1 MLHSGPGKDAFGTC
15 LATGGISWCFC
26 APFSQGQT
34 NKQPQ
39 PGRAEPPGAL
49 NLEGRG

>member
-26 APFSQGQT
+26 APFSQRQSHRGLRT
-34 NKQPQ
+34 WREGAEGVDQPT
-39 PGRAEPPGAL
+39 R
-49 NLEGRG
+49 